1 MKTAIILQCTK
12 DKSSTP
18 KPAIEFYSGRNYNK
32 ILPMVQSLGDIFIL
46 SSHYGLI
53 PGDRV
58 IETYNSTFET
68 LPPGYASTYPIEYRR
83 EFKQR
88 GLEQQIKMIPVVEK
102 QLPQLNGYDK
112 IITIFSK
119 EYMNV
124 FLGAGGDRYNVD
136 DWQQKCGG
144 IFNLPNHIKSKI
156 NEYSNHRV

>member
-53 PGDRV
+53 PSDRV
-58 IETYNSTFET
+58 IETYNSTFEIN
-68 LPPGYASTYPIEYRR
+68 PPGYVRDYTLEYR
-83 EFKQR
+83 KQFR
-88 GLEQQIKMIPVVEK
+88 NAGVKQQIKMIPVVEK